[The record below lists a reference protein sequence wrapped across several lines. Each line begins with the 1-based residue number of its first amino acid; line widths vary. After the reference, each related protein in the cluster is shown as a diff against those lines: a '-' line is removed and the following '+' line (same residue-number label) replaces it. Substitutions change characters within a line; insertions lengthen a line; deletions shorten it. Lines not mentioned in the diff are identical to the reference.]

1 MGQKDLTRPGRGCTD
16 RGAEKGQALR
26 AGAAGSAVIAYAE
39 MASWAAMLLLYVPRF
54 LMRLRKERA
63 GRQ

>member
-1 MGQKDLTRPGRGCTD
+1 M
-16 RGAEKGQALR
+16 ALG